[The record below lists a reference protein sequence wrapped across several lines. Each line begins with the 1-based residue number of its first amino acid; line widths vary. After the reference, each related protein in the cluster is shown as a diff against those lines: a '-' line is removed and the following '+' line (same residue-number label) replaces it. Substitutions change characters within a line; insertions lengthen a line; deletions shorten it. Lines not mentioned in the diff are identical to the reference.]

1 MDDGVR
7 INKFLGSAGYCSRRE
22 ADRLVG
28 EGRVF
33 IDGNMAD
40 MGSRVMPGQKV
51 YVDGKAVVP
60 EEENILIAVNKPRGI
75 VCTTT
80 DKQGANN
87 IVDFLGCDKR
97 IYPVGRLDK
106 DSEGLLL
113 MTNDGELMNNIL
125 TGKNE
130 HEKEYIVEVDKNLS
144 DDFER
149 RMSEPM
155 YLKELDKT
163 TRPCRV
169 IKAGKKTFRII
180 LKQGLNRQIR
190 RMCSNLGYKV
200 VKLKR
205 IRIMN
210 IELNDLPAGATRK
223 IEGSEYEKLMN
234 LINKKLGQ
242 KVVTEMTDLERIK
255 ELVSILNK
263 AGKSYYSEG
272 VEIMSNFE
280 YDKLYDELV
289 KLEEKTKIVL
299 SDSPTVNVG
308 YETLS
313 ELPKERHD
321 SPMLSLDKTK
331 NSDELVDW
339 LGSQRGLLSWK
350 LDGLTIVLTY
360 ENGELLK
367 AVTRG
372 NGEVGEII
380 TQNAKVFKNVPL
392 SIPFKGRL
400 VIRGEA
406 IITYSDFE
414 KINE

>member
-1 MDDGVR
+1 MANTEKVR
-7 INKFLGSAGYCSRRE
+7 LNKYLSQAGICSRRE

-234 LINKKLGQ
+234 LINKK
-242 KVVTEMTDLERIK
+242 
-255 ELVSILNK
+255 
-263 AGKSYYSEG
+263 
-272 VEIMSNFE
+272 
-280 YDKLYDELV
+280 
-289 KLEEKTKIVL
+289 
-299 SDSPTVNVG
+299 
-308 YETLS
+308 
-313 ELPKERHD
+313 
-321 SPMLSLDKTK
+321 
-331 NSDELVDW
+331 
-339 LGSQRGLLSWK
+339 
-350 LDGLTIVLTY
+350 
-360 ENGELLK
+360 
-367 AVTRG
+367 
-372 NGEVGEII
+372 
-380 TQNAKVFKNVPL
+380 
-392 SIPFKGRL
+392 
-400 VIRGEA
+400 
-406 IITYSDFE
+406 
-414 KINE
+414 

>member
-106 DSEGLLL
+106 DAEGLLL

-169 IKAGKKTFRII
+169 IKTGKKTFRII

-234 LINKKLGQ
+234 LINKK
-242 KVVTEMTDLERIK
+242 
-255 ELVSILNK
+255 
-263 AGKSYYSEG
+263 
-272 VEIMSNFE
+272 
-280 YDKLYDELV
+280 
-289 KLEEKTKIVL
+289 
-299 SDSPTVNVG
+299 
-308 YETLS
+308 
-313 ELPKERHD
+313 
-321 SPMLSLDKTK
+321 
-331 NSDELVDW
+331 
-339 LGSQRGLLSWK
+339 
-350 LDGLTIVLTY
+350 
-360 ENGELLK
+360 
-367 AVTRG
+367 
-372 NGEVGEII
+372 
-380 TQNAKVFKNVPL
+380 
-392 SIPFKGRL
+392 
-400 VIRGEA
+400 
-406 IITYSDFE
+406 
-414 KINE
+414 

>member
-87 IVDFLGCDKR
+87 IVDFVGCDNR

-169 IKAGKKTFRII
+169 IKTGKKTFRII

-234 LINKKLGQ
+234 LINKK
-242 KVVTEMTDLERIK
+242 
-255 ELVSILNK
+255 
-263 AGKSYYSEG
+263 
-272 VEIMSNFE
+272 
-280 YDKLYDELV
+280 
-289 KLEEKTKIVL
+289 
-299 SDSPTVNVG
+299 
-308 YETLS
+308 
-313 ELPKERHD
+313 
-321 SPMLSLDKTK
+321 
-331 NSDELVDW
+331 
-339 LGSQRGLLSWK
+339 
-350 LDGLTIVLTY
+350 
-360 ENGELLK
+360 
-367 AVTRG
+367 
-372 NGEVGEII
+372 
-380 TQNAKVFKNVPL
+380 
-392 SIPFKGRL
+392 
-400 VIRGEA
+400 
-406 IITYSDFE
+406 
-414 KINE
+414 

>member
-169 IKAGKKTFRII
+169 IKTGKKTFRII
-180 LKQGLNRQIR
+180 LKKGLNRQIR

-234 LINKKLGQ
+234 LINKK
-242 KVVTEMTDLERIK
+242 
-255 ELVSILNK
+255 
-263 AGKSYYSEG
+263 
-272 VEIMSNFE
+272 
-280 YDKLYDELV
+280 
-289 KLEEKTKIVL
+289 
-299 SDSPTVNVG
+299 
-308 YETLS
+308 
-313 ELPKERHD
+313 
-321 SPMLSLDKTK
+321 
-331 NSDELVDW
+331 
-339 LGSQRGLLSWK
+339 
-350 LDGLTIVLTY
+350 
-360 ENGELLK
+360 
-367 AVTRG
+367 
-372 NGEVGEII
+372 
-380 TQNAKVFKNVPL
+380 
-392 SIPFKGRL
+392 
-400 VIRGEA
+400 
-406 IITYSDFE
+406 
-414 KINE
+414 

>member
-22 ADRLVG
+22 ADRLVC

-169 IKAGKKTFRII
+169 IKTGKKTFRII

-234 LINKKLGQ
+234 LINKK
-242 KVVTEMTDLERIK
+242 
-255 ELVSILNK
+255 
-263 AGKSYYSEG
+263 
-272 VEIMSNFE
+272 
-280 YDKLYDELV
+280 
-289 KLEEKTKIVL
+289 
-299 SDSPTVNVG
+299 
-308 YETLS
+308 
-313 ELPKERHD
+313 
-321 SPMLSLDKTK
+321 
-331 NSDELVDW
+331 
-339 LGSQRGLLSWK
+339 
-350 LDGLTIVLTY
+350 
-360 ENGELLK
+360 
-367 AVTRG
+367 
-372 NGEVGEII
+372 
-380 TQNAKVFKNVPL
+380 
-392 SIPFKGRL
+392 
-400 VIRGEA
+400 
-406 IITYSDFE
+406 
-414 KINE
+414 

>member
-169 IKAGKKTFRII
+169 IKAGEKTFRII

-234 LINKKLGQ
+234 LINKK
-242 KVVTEMTDLERIK
+242 
-255 ELVSILNK
+255 
-263 AGKSYYSEG
+263 
-272 VEIMSNFE
+272 
-280 YDKLYDELV
+280 
-289 KLEEKTKIVL
+289 
-299 SDSPTVNVG
+299 
-308 YETLS
+308 
-313 ELPKERHD
+313 
-321 SPMLSLDKTK
+321 
-331 NSDELVDW
+331 
-339 LGSQRGLLSWK
+339 
-350 LDGLTIVLTY
+350 
-360 ENGELLK
+360 
-367 AVTRG
+367 
-372 NGEVGEII
+372 
-380 TQNAKVFKNVPL
+380 
-392 SIPFKGRL
+392 
-400 VIRGEA
+400 
-406 IITYSDFE
+406 
-414 KINE
+414 

>member
-40 MGSRVMPGQKV
+40 MVSRVMPGQKV

-234 LINKKLGQ
+234 LINKK
-242 KVVTEMTDLERIK
+242 
-255 ELVSILNK
+255 
-263 AGKSYYSEG
+263 
-272 VEIMSNFE
+272 
-280 YDKLYDELV
+280 
-289 KLEEKTKIVL
+289 
-299 SDSPTVNVG
+299 
-308 YETLS
+308 
-313 ELPKERHD
+313 
-321 SPMLSLDKTK
+321 
-331 NSDELVDW
+331 
-339 LGSQRGLLSWK
+339 
-350 LDGLTIVLTY
+350 
-360 ENGELLK
+360 
-367 AVTRG
+367 
-372 NGEVGEII
+372 
-380 TQNAKVFKNVPL
+380 
-392 SIPFKGRL
+392 
-400 VIRGEA
+400 
-406 IITYSDFE
+406 
-414 KINE
+414 

>member
-7 INKFLGSAGYCSRRE
+7 INKFLGTAGYCSRRE

-169 IKAGKKTFRII
+169 IKTGKKTFRII

-234 LINKKLGQ
+234 LINKK
-242 KVVTEMTDLERIK
+242 
-255 ELVSILNK
+255 
-263 AGKSYYSEG
+263 
-272 VEIMSNFE
+272 
-280 YDKLYDELV
+280 
-289 KLEEKTKIVL
+289 
-299 SDSPTVNVG
+299 
-308 YETLS
+308 
-313 ELPKERHD
+313 
-321 SPMLSLDKTK
+321 
-331 NSDELVDW
+331 
-339 LGSQRGLLSWK
+339 
-350 LDGLTIVLTY
+350 
-360 ENGELLK
+360 
-367 AVTRG
+367 
-372 NGEVGEII
+372 
-380 TQNAKVFKNVPL
+380 
-392 SIPFKGRL
+392 
-400 VIRGEA
+400 
-406 IITYSDFE
+406 
-414 KINE
+414 

>member
-125 TGKNE
+125 TGKNG

-169 IKAGKKTFRII
+169 IKTGKKTFRII

-234 LINKKLGQ
+234 LINKK
-242 KVVTEMTDLERIK
+242 
-255 ELVSILNK
+255 
-263 AGKSYYSEG
+263 
-272 VEIMSNFE
+272 
-280 YDKLYDELV
+280 
-289 KLEEKTKIVL
+289 
-299 SDSPTVNVG
+299 
-308 YETLS
+308 
-313 ELPKERHD
+313 
-321 SPMLSLDKTK
+321 
-331 NSDELVDW
+331 
-339 LGSQRGLLSWK
+339 
-350 LDGLTIVLTY
+350 
-360 ENGELLK
+360 
-367 AVTRG
+367 
-372 NGEVGEII
+372 
-380 TQNAKVFKNVPL
+380 
-392 SIPFKGRL
+392 
-400 VIRGEA
+400 
-406 IITYSDFE
+406 
-414 KINE
+414 

>member
-169 IKAGKKTFRII
+169 IKTGKKTFRII

-223 IEGSEYEKLMN
+223 IEGIEYEKLMN
-234 LINKKLGQ
+234 LINKK
-242 KVVTEMTDLERIK
+242 
-255 ELVSILNK
+255 
-263 AGKSYYSEG
+263 
-272 VEIMSNFE
+272 
-280 YDKLYDELV
+280 
-289 KLEEKTKIVL
+289 
-299 SDSPTVNVG
+299 
-308 YETLS
+308 
-313 ELPKERHD
+313 
-321 SPMLSLDKTK
+321 
-331 NSDELVDW
+331 
-339 LGSQRGLLSWK
+339 
-350 LDGLTIVLTY
+350 
-360 ENGELLK
+360 
-367 AVTRG
+367 
-372 NGEVGEII
+372 
-380 TQNAKVFKNVPL
+380 
-392 SIPFKGRL
+392 
-400 VIRGEA
+400 
-406 IITYSDFE
+406 
-414 KINE
+414 

>member
-144 DDFER
+144 DDFEC

-210 IELNDLPAGATRK
+210 IELNDLPAGATRNC
-223 IEGSEYEKLMN
+223 L
-234 LINKKLGQ
+234 
-242 KVVTEMTDLERIK
+242 
-255 ELVSILNK
+255 
-263 AGKSYYSEG
+263 
-272 VEIMSNFE
+272 
-280 YDKLYDELV
+280 LY
-289 KLEEKTKIVL
+289 T
-299 SDSPTVNVG
+299 SDAA
-308 YETLS
+308 
-313 ELPKERHD
+313 D
-321 SPMLSLDKTK
+321 D
-331 NSDELVDW
+331 
-339 LGSQRGLLSWK
+339 
-350 LDGLTIVLTY
+350 
-360 ENGELLK
+360 
-367 AVTRG
+367 
-372 NGEVGEII
+372 
-380 TQNAKVFKNVPL
+380 
-392 SIPFKGRL
+392 
-400 VIRGEA
+400 
-406 IITYSDFE
+406 
-414 KINE
+414 

>member
-149 RMSEPM
+149 RMSGPM

-169 IKAGKKTFRII
+169 IKTGKKTFRII

-210 IELNDLPAGATRK
+210 IELNDLPVGATRK

-234 LINKKLGQ
+234 LINKK
-242 KVVTEMTDLERIK
+242 
-255 ELVSILNK
+255 
-263 AGKSYYSEG
+263 
-272 VEIMSNFE
+272 
-280 YDKLYDELV
+280 
-289 KLEEKTKIVL
+289 
-299 SDSPTVNVG
+299 
-308 YETLS
+308 
-313 ELPKERHD
+313 
-321 SPMLSLDKTK
+321 
-331 NSDELVDW
+331 
-339 LGSQRGLLSWK
+339 
-350 LDGLTIVLTY
+350 
-360 ENGELLK
+360 
-367 AVTRG
+367 
-372 NGEVGEII
+372 
-380 TQNAKVFKNVPL
+380 
-392 SIPFKGRL
+392 
-400 VIRGEA
+400 
-406 IITYSDFE
+406 
-414 KINE
+414 

>member
-1 MDDGVR
+1 M
-7 INKFLGSAGYCSRRE
+7 SRRE
-22 ADRLVG
+22 ADRLVC

-169 IKAGKKTFRII
+169 IKTGKKTFRII

-223 IEGSEYEKLMN
+223 IEGSEYQKLMN
-234 LINKKLGQ
+234 LINKK
-242 KVVTEMTDLERIK
+242 
-255 ELVSILNK
+255 
-263 AGKSYYSEG
+263 
-272 VEIMSNFE
+272 
-280 YDKLYDELV
+280 
-289 KLEEKTKIVL
+289 
-299 SDSPTVNVG
+299 
-308 YETLS
+308 
-313 ELPKERHD
+313 
-321 SPMLSLDKTK
+321 
-331 NSDELVDW
+331 
-339 LGSQRGLLSWK
+339 
-350 LDGLTIVLTY
+350 
-360 ENGELLK
+360 
-367 AVTRG
+367 
-372 NGEVGEII
+372 
-380 TQNAKVFKNVPL
+380 
-392 SIPFKGRL
+392 
-400 VIRGEA
+400 
-406 IITYSDFE
+406 
-414 KINE
+414 

>member
-40 MGSRVMPGQKV
+40 MAGQKV

-113 MTNDGELMNNIL
+113 MTNDGELMNNVL

-169 IKAGKKTFRII
+169 IKTGKKTFRII

-234 LINKKLGQ
+234 LINKK
-242 KVVTEMTDLERIK
+242 
-255 ELVSILNK
+255 
-263 AGKSYYSEG
+263 
-272 VEIMSNFE
+272 
-280 YDKLYDELV
+280 
-289 KLEEKTKIVL
+289 
-299 SDSPTVNVG
+299 
-308 YETLS
+308 
-313 ELPKERHD
+313 
-321 SPMLSLDKTK
+321 
-331 NSDELVDW
+331 
-339 LGSQRGLLSWK
+339 
-350 LDGLTIVLTY
+350 
-360 ENGELLK
+360 
-367 AVTRG
+367 
-372 NGEVGEII
+372 
-380 TQNAKVFKNVPL
+380 
-392 SIPFKGRL
+392 
-400 VIRGEA
+400 
-406 IITYSDFE
+406 
-414 KINE
+414 

>member
-169 IKAGKKTFRII
+169 FKTGKKTFRII

-234 LINKKLGQ
+234 LINKK
-242 KVVTEMTDLERIK
+242 
-255 ELVSILNK
+255 
-263 AGKSYYSEG
+263 
-272 VEIMSNFE
+272 
-280 YDKLYDELV
+280 
-289 KLEEKTKIVL
+289 
-299 SDSPTVNVG
+299 
-308 YETLS
+308 
-313 ELPKERHD
+313 
-321 SPMLSLDKTK
+321 
-331 NSDELVDW
+331 
-339 LGSQRGLLSWK
+339 
-350 LDGLTIVLTY
+350 
-360 ENGELLK
+360 
-367 AVTRG
+367 
-372 NGEVGEII
+372 
-380 TQNAKVFKNVPL
+380 
-392 SIPFKGRL
+392 
-400 VIRGEA
+400 
-406 IITYSDFE
+406 
-414 KINE
+414 

>member
-40 MGSRVMPGQKV
+40 MGSRVMTGQKV
-51 YVDGKAVVP
+51 YVAGKAVVP

-169 IKAGKKTFRII
+169 IKTGKKTFRII

-223 IEGSEYEKLMN
+223 IEGSEYQKLMN
-234 LINKKLGQ
+234 LINKK
-242 KVVTEMTDLERIK
+242 
-255 ELVSILNK
+255 
-263 AGKSYYSEG
+263 
-272 VEIMSNFE
+272 
-280 YDKLYDELV
+280 
-289 KLEEKTKIVL
+289 
-299 SDSPTVNVG
+299 
-308 YETLS
+308 
-313 ELPKERHD
+313 
-321 SPMLSLDKTK
+321 
-331 NSDELVDW
+331 
-339 LGSQRGLLSWK
+339 
-350 LDGLTIVLTY
+350 
-360 ENGELLK
+360 
-367 AVTRG
+367 
-372 NGEVGEII
+372 
-380 TQNAKVFKNVPL
+380 
-392 SIPFKGRL
+392 
-400 VIRGEA
+400 
-406 IITYSDFE
+406 
-414 KINE
+414 

>member
-51 YVDGKAVVP
+51 YVDGKTVVP

-234 LINKKLGQ
+234 LINKK
-242 KVVTEMTDLERIK
+242 
-255 ELVSILNK
+255 
-263 AGKSYYSEG
+263 
-272 VEIMSNFE
+272 
-280 YDKLYDELV
+280 
-289 KLEEKTKIVL
+289 
-299 SDSPTVNVG
+299 
-308 YETLS
+308 
-313 ELPKERHD
+313 
-321 SPMLSLDKTK
+321 
-331 NSDELVDW
+331 
-339 LGSQRGLLSWK
+339 
-350 LDGLTIVLTY
+350 
-360 ENGELLK
+360 
-367 AVTRG
+367 
-372 NGEVGEII
+372 
-380 TQNAKVFKNVPL
+380 
-392 SIPFKGRL
+392 
-400 VIRGEA
+400 
-406 IITYSDFE
+406 
-414 KINE
+414 

>member
-169 IKAGKKTFRII
+169 IKTGKKTFRII

-190 RMCSNLGYKV
+190 RMCSNIGYKV

-234 LINKKLGQ
+234 LINKK
-242 KVVTEMTDLERIK
+242 
-255 ELVSILNK
+255 
-263 AGKSYYSEG
+263 
-272 VEIMSNFE
+272 
-280 YDKLYDELV
+280 
-289 KLEEKTKIVL
+289 
-299 SDSPTVNVG
+299 
-308 YETLS
+308 
-313 ELPKERHD
+313 
-321 SPMLSLDKTK
+321 
-331 NSDELVDW
+331 
-339 LGSQRGLLSWK
+339 
-350 LDGLTIVLTY
+350 
-360 ENGELLK
+360 
-367 AVTRG
+367 
-372 NGEVGEII
+372 
-380 TQNAKVFKNVPL
+380 
-392 SIPFKGRL
+392 
-400 VIRGEA
+400 
-406 IITYSDFE
+406 
-414 KINE
+414 

>member
-33 IDGNMAD
+33 IDENMAD

-51 YVDGKAVVP
+51 YVDGKEVVP

-169 IKAGKKTFRII
+169 IKTGKKTFRII

-234 LINKKLGQ
+234 LINKK
-242 KVVTEMTDLERIK
+242 
-255 ELVSILNK
+255 
-263 AGKSYYSEG
+263 
-272 VEIMSNFE
+272 
-280 YDKLYDELV
+280 
-289 KLEEKTKIVL
+289 
-299 SDSPTVNVG
+299 
-308 YETLS
+308 
-313 ELPKERHD
+313 
-321 SPMLSLDKTK
+321 
-331 NSDELVDW
+331 
-339 LGSQRGLLSWK
+339 
-350 LDGLTIVLTY
+350 
-360 ENGELLK
+360 
-367 AVTRG
+367 
-372 NGEVGEII
+372 
-380 TQNAKVFKNVPL
+380 
-392 SIPFKGRL
+392 
-400 VIRGEA
+400 
-406 IITYSDFE
+406 
-414 KINE
+414 

>member
-60 EEENILIAVNKPRGI
+60 EEENIHIAVNKPRGI

-234 LINKKLGQ
+234 LINKK
-242 KVVTEMTDLERIK
+242 
-255 ELVSILNK
+255 
-263 AGKSYYSEG
+263 
-272 VEIMSNFE
+272 
-280 YDKLYDELV
+280 
-289 KLEEKTKIVL
+289 
-299 SDSPTVNVG
+299 
-308 YETLS
+308 
-313 ELPKERHD
+313 
-321 SPMLSLDKTK
+321 
-331 NSDELVDW
+331 
-339 LGSQRGLLSWK
+339 
-350 LDGLTIVLTY
+350 
-360 ENGELLK
+360 
-367 AVTRG
+367 
-372 NGEVGEII
+372 
-380 TQNAKVFKNVPL
+380 
-392 SIPFKGRL
+392 
-400 VIRGEA
+400 
-406 IITYSDFE
+406 
-414 KINE
+414 

>member
-113 MTNDGELMNNIL
+113 MTNDGELMNNVL

-130 HEKEYIVEVDKNLS
+130 YEKEYIVEVDKNLS

-169 IKAGKKTFRII
+169 IKTGKKTFRII

-234 LINKKLGQ
+234 LINKK
-242 KVVTEMTDLERIK
+242 
-255 ELVSILNK
+255 
-263 AGKSYYSEG
+263 
-272 VEIMSNFE
+272 
-280 YDKLYDELV
+280 
-289 KLEEKTKIVL
+289 
-299 SDSPTVNVG
+299 
-308 YETLS
+308 
-313 ELPKERHD
+313 
-321 SPMLSLDKTK
+321 
-331 NSDELVDW
+331 
-339 LGSQRGLLSWK
+339 
-350 LDGLTIVLTY
+350 
-360 ENGELLK
+360 
-367 AVTRG
+367 
-372 NGEVGEII
+372 
-380 TQNAKVFKNVPL
+380 
-392 SIPFKGRL
+392 
-400 VIRGEA
+400 
-406 IITYSDFE
+406 
-414 KINE
+414 

>member
-144 DDFER
+144 DDFEC

-169 IKAGKKTFRII
+169 IKTGKKTFRII

-234 LINKKLGQ
+234 LINKK
-242 KVVTEMTDLERIK
+242 
-255 ELVSILNK
+255 
-263 AGKSYYSEG
+263 
-272 VEIMSNFE
+272 
-280 YDKLYDELV
+280 
-289 KLEEKTKIVL
+289 
-299 SDSPTVNVG
+299 
-308 YETLS
+308 
-313 ELPKERHD
+313 
-321 SPMLSLDKTK
+321 
-331 NSDELVDW
+331 
-339 LGSQRGLLSWK
+339 
-350 LDGLTIVLTY
+350 
-360 ENGELLK
+360 
-367 AVTRG
+367 
-372 NGEVGEII
+372 
-380 TQNAKVFKNVPL
+380 
-392 SIPFKGRL
+392 
-400 VIRGEA
+400 
-406 IITYSDFE
+406 
-414 KINE
+414 

>member
-169 IKAGKKTFRII
+169 IKTGEKTFRII

-223 IEGSEYEKLMN
+223 IEGSEYQKLMN
-234 LINKKLGQ
+234 LINKK
-242 KVVTEMTDLERIK
+242 
-255 ELVSILNK
+255 
-263 AGKSYYSEG
+263 
-272 VEIMSNFE
+272 
-280 YDKLYDELV
+280 
-289 KLEEKTKIVL
+289 
-299 SDSPTVNVG
+299 
-308 YETLS
+308 
-313 ELPKERHD
+313 
-321 SPMLSLDKTK
+321 
-331 NSDELVDW
+331 
-339 LGSQRGLLSWK
+339 
-350 LDGLTIVLTY
+350 
-360 ENGELLK
+360 
-367 AVTRG
+367 
-372 NGEVGEII
+372 
-380 TQNAKVFKNVPL
+380 
-392 SIPFKGRL
+392 
-400 VIRGEA
+400 
-406 IITYSDFE
+406 
-414 KINE
+414 

>member
-51 YVDGKAVVP
+51 YVDGKEVVP

-75 VCTTT
+75 VCPTT

-169 IKAGKKTFRII
+169 IKTGKKTFRII

-234 LINKKLGQ
+234 LINKK
-242 KVVTEMTDLERIK
+242 
-255 ELVSILNK
+255 
-263 AGKSYYSEG
+263 
-272 VEIMSNFE
+272 
-280 YDKLYDELV
+280 
-289 KLEEKTKIVL
+289 
-299 SDSPTVNVG
+299 
-308 YETLS
+308 
-313 ELPKERHD
+313 
-321 SPMLSLDKTK
+321 
-331 NSDELVDW
+331 
-339 LGSQRGLLSWK
+339 
-350 LDGLTIVLTY
+350 
-360 ENGELLK
+360 
-367 AVTRG
+367 
-372 NGEVGEII
+372 
-380 TQNAKVFKNVPL
+380 
-392 SIPFKGRL
+392 
-400 VIRGEA
+400 
-406 IITYSDFE
+406 
-414 KINE
+414 

>member
-113 MTNDGELMNNIL
+113 MTNDGELMNNVL

-169 IKAGKKTFRII
+169 IKTGKKTFRII

-234 LINKKLGQ
+234 LINKK
-242 KVVTEMTDLERIK
+242 
-255 ELVSILNK
+255 
-263 AGKSYYSEG
+263 
-272 VEIMSNFE
+272 
-280 YDKLYDELV
+280 
-289 KLEEKTKIVL
+289 
-299 SDSPTVNVG
+299 
-308 YETLS
+308 
-313 ELPKERHD
+313 
-321 SPMLSLDKTK
+321 
-331 NSDELVDW
+331 
-339 LGSQRGLLSWK
+339 
-350 LDGLTIVLTY
+350 
-360 ENGELLK
+360 
-367 AVTRG
+367 
-372 NGEVGEII
+372 
-380 TQNAKVFKNVPL
+380 
-392 SIPFKGRL
+392 
-400 VIRGEA
+400 
-406 IITYSDFE
+406 
-414 KINE
+414 

>member
-33 IDGNMAD
+33 IDRNMAD
-40 MGSRVMPGQKV
+40 MVSRVMPGQKV

-169 IKAGKKTFRII
+169 IKTGKKTFRII

-234 LINKKLGQ
+234 LINKK
-242 KVVTEMTDLERIK
+242 
-255 ELVSILNK
+255 
-263 AGKSYYSEG
+263 
-272 VEIMSNFE
+272 
-280 YDKLYDELV
+280 
-289 KLEEKTKIVL
+289 
-299 SDSPTVNVG
+299 
-308 YETLS
+308 
-313 ELPKERHD
+313 
-321 SPMLSLDKTK
+321 
-331 NSDELVDW
+331 
-339 LGSQRGLLSWK
+339 
-350 LDGLTIVLTY
+350 
-360 ENGELLK
+360 
-367 AVTRG
+367 
-372 NGEVGEII
+372 
-380 TQNAKVFKNVPL
+380 
-392 SIPFKGRL
+392 
-400 VIRGEA
+400 
-406 IITYSDFE
+406 
-414 KINE
+414 

>member
-223 IEGSEYEKLMN
+223 IEGSEYEKFMN
-234 LINKKLGQ
+234 LINKK
-242 KVVTEMTDLERIK
+242 
-255 ELVSILNK
+255 
-263 AGKSYYSEG
+263 
-272 VEIMSNFE
+272 
-280 YDKLYDELV
+280 
-289 KLEEKTKIVL
+289 
-299 SDSPTVNVG
+299 
-308 YETLS
+308 
-313 ELPKERHD
+313 
-321 SPMLSLDKTK
+321 
-331 NSDELVDW
+331 
-339 LGSQRGLLSWK
+339 
-350 LDGLTIVLTY
+350 
-360 ENGELLK
+360 
-367 AVTRG
+367 
-372 NGEVGEII
+372 
-380 TQNAKVFKNVPL
+380 
-392 SIPFKGRL
+392 
-400 VIRGEA
+400 
-406 IITYSDFE
+406 
-414 KINE
+414 

>member
-113 MTNDGELMNNIL
+113 MTNGGELMNNIL

-169 IKAGKKTFRII
+169 IKTGKKTFRII

-234 LINKKLGQ
+234 LINKK
-242 KVVTEMTDLERIK
+242 
-255 ELVSILNK
+255 
-263 AGKSYYSEG
+263 
-272 VEIMSNFE
+272 
-280 YDKLYDELV
+280 
-289 KLEEKTKIVL
+289 
-299 SDSPTVNVG
+299 
-308 YETLS
+308 
-313 ELPKERHD
+313 
-321 SPMLSLDKTK
+321 
-331 NSDELVDW
+331 
-339 LGSQRGLLSWK
+339 
-350 LDGLTIVLTY
+350 
-360 ENGELLK
+360 
-367 AVTRG
+367 
-372 NGEVGEII
+372 
-380 TQNAKVFKNVPL
+380 
-392 SIPFKGRL
+392 
-400 VIRGEA
+400 
-406 IITYSDFE
+406 
-414 KINE
+414 

>member
-51 YVDGKAVVP
+51 YVDGKEVVS

-169 IKAGKKTFRII
+169 IKTGKKTFRII

-234 LINKKLGQ
+234 LINKK
-242 KVVTEMTDLERIK
+242 
-255 ELVSILNK
+255 
-263 AGKSYYSEG
+263 
-272 VEIMSNFE
+272 
-280 YDKLYDELV
+280 
-289 KLEEKTKIVL
+289 
-299 SDSPTVNVG
+299 
-308 YETLS
+308 
-313 ELPKERHD
+313 
-321 SPMLSLDKTK
+321 
-331 NSDELVDW
+331 
-339 LGSQRGLLSWK
+339 
-350 LDGLTIVLTY
+350 
-360 ENGELLK
+360 
-367 AVTRG
+367 
-372 NGEVGEII
+372 
-380 TQNAKVFKNVPL
+380 
-392 SIPFKGRL
+392 
-400 VIRGEA
+400 
-406 IITYSDFE
+406 
-414 KINE
+414 

>member
-51 YVDGKAVVP
+51 YVGGKAVVP

-169 IKAGKKTFRII
+169 IKTGKKTFRII

-234 LINKKLGQ
+234 LINKK
-242 KVVTEMTDLERIK
+242 
-255 ELVSILNK
+255 
-263 AGKSYYSEG
+263 
-272 VEIMSNFE
+272 
-280 YDKLYDELV
+280 
-289 KLEEKTKIVL
+289 
-299 SDSPTVNVG
+299 
-308 YETLS
+308 
-313 ELPKERHD
+313 
-321 SPMLSLDKTK
+321 
-331 NSDELVDW
+331 
-339 LGSQRGLLSWK
+339 
-350 LDGLTIVLTY
+350 
-360 ENGELLK
+360 
-367 AVTRG
+367 
-372 NGEVGEII
+372 
-380 TQNAKVFKNVPL
+380 
-392 SIPFKGRL
+392 
-400 VIRGEA
+400 
-406 IITYSDFE
+406 
-414 KINE
+414 

>member
-60 EEENILIAVNKPRGI
+60 EEENILIAVNKPIGI

-80 DKQGANN
+80 DKQGVNN

-234 LINKKLGQ
+234 LINKK
-242 KVVTEMTDLERIK
+242 
-255 ELVSILNK
+255 
-263 AGKSYYSEG
+263 
-272 VEIMSNFE
+272 
-280 YDKLYDELV
+280 
-289 KLEEKTKIVL
+289 
-299 SDSPTVNVG
+299 
-308 YETLS
+308 
-313 ELPKERHD
+313 
-321 SPMLSLDKTK
+321 
-331 NSDELVDW
+331 
-339 LGSQRGLLSWK
+339 
-350 LDGLTIVLTY
+350 
-360 ENGELLK
+360 
-367 AVTRG
+367 
-372 NGEVGEII
+372 
-380 TQNAKVFKNVPL
+380 
-392 SIPFKGRL
+392 
-400 VIRGEA
+400 
-406 IITYSDFE
+406 
-414 KINE
+414 

>member
-33 IDGNMAD
+33 IDRNMAD

-125 TGKNE
+125 MGKNE

-169 IKAGKKTFRII
+169 IKTGKKTFRII

-234 LINKKLGQ
+234 LINKK
-242 KVVTEMTDLERIK
+242 
-255 ELVSILNK
+255 
-263 AGKSYYSEG
+263 
-272 VEIMSNFE
+272 
-280 YDKLYDELV
+280 
-289 KLEEKTKIVL
+289 
-299 SDSPTVNVG
+299 
-308 YETLS
+308 
-313 ELPKERHD
+313 
-321 SPMLSLDKTK
+321 
-331 NSDELVDW
+331 
-339 LGSQRGLLSWK
+339 
-350 LDGLTIVLTY
+350 
-360 ENGELLK
+360 
-367 AVTRG
+367 
-372 NGEVGEII
+372 
-380 TQNAKVFKNVPL
+380 
-392 SIPFKGRL
+392 
-400 VIRGEA
+400 
-406 IITYSDFE
+406 
-414 KINE
+414 

>member
-125 TGKNE
+125 TGKDE

-144 DDFER
+144 DNFER

-169 IKAGKKTFRII
+169 IKTGKKTFRII

-234 LINKKLGQ
+234 LINKK
-242 KVVTEMTDLERIK
+242 
-255 ELVSILNK
+255 
-263 AGKSYYSEG
+263 
-272 VEIMSNFE
+272 
-280 YDKLYDELV
+280 
-289 KLEEKTKIVL
+289 
-299 SDSPTVNVG
+299 
-308 YETLS
+308 
-313 ELPKERHD
+313 
-321 SPMLSLDKTK
+321 
-331 NSDELVDW
+331 
-339 LGSQRGLLSWK
+339 
-350 LDGLTIVLTY
+350 
-360 ENGELLK
+360 
-367 AVTRG
+367 
-372 NGEVGEII
+372 
-380 TQNAKVFKNVPL
+380 
-392 SIPFKGRL
+392 
-400 VIRGEA
+400 
-406 IITYSDFE
+406 
-414 KINE
+414 

>member
-1 MDDGVR
+1 M
-7 INKFLGSAGYCSRRE
+7 
-22 ADRLVG
+22 
-28 EGRVF
+28 
-33 IDGNMAD
+33 
-40 MGSRVMPGQKV
+40 
-51 YVDGKAVVP
+51 
-60 EEENILIAVNKPRGI
+60 NKPRGI

-169 IKAGKKTFRII
+169 IKTGKKTFR
-180 LKQGLNRQIR
+180 IR

-234 LINKKLGQ
+234 LINKK
-242 KVVTEMTDLERIK
+242 
-255 ELVSILNK
+255 
-263 AGKSYYSEG
+263 
-272 VEIMSNFE
+272 
-280 YDKLYDELV
+280 
-289 KLEEKTKIVL
+289 
-299 SDSPTVNVG
+299 
-308 YETLS
+308 
-313 ELPKERHD
+313 
-321 SPMLSLDKTK
+321 
-331 NSDELVDW
+331 
-339 LGSQRGLLSWK
+339 
-350 LDGLTIVLTY
+350 
-360 ENGELLK
+360 
-367 AVTRG
+367 
-372 NGEVGEII
+372 
-380 TQNAKVFKNVPL
+380 
-392 SIPFKGRL
+392 
-400 VIRGEA
+400 
-406 IITYSDFE
+406 
-414 KINE
+414 

>member
-97 IYPVGRLDK
+97 IYTVGRLDK

-169 IKAGKKTFRII
+169 IKTGKKTFRII

-234 LINKKLGQ
+234 LINKK
-242 KVVTEMTDLERIK
+242 
-255 ELVSILNK
+255 
-263 AGKSYYSEG
+263 
-272 VEIMSNFE
+272 
-280 YDKLYDELV
+280 
-289 KLEEKTKIVL
+289 
-299 SDSPTVNVG
+299 
-308 YETLS
+308 
-313 ELPKERHD
+313 
-321 SPMLSLDKTK
+321 
-331 NSDELVDW
+331 
-339 LGSQRGLLSWK
+339 
-350 LDGLTIVLTY
+350 
-360 ENGELLK
+360 
-367 AVTRG
+367 
-372 NGEVGEII
+372 
-380 TQNAKVFKNVPL
+380 
-392 SIPFKGRL
+392 
-400 VIRGEA
+400 
-406 IITYSDFE
+406 
-414 KINE
+414 

>member
-1 MDDGVR
+1 
-7 INKFLGSAGYCSRRE
+7 
-22 ADRLVG
+22 
-28 EGRVF
+28 
-33 IDGNMAD
+33 
-40 MGSRVMPGQKV
+40 MPGQKV

-169 IKAGKKTFRII
+169 IKTGKKTFRII

-234 LINKKLGQ
+234 LINKK
-242 KVVTEMTDLERIK
+242 
-255 ELVSILNK
+255 
-263 AGKSYYSEG
+263 
-272 VEIMSNFE
+272 
-280 YDKLYDELV
+280 
-289 KLEEKTKIVL
+289 
-299 SDSPTVNVG
+299 
-308 YETLS
+308 
-313 ELPKERHD
+313 
-321 SPMLSLDKTK
+321 
-331 NSDELVDW
+331 
-339 LGSQRGLLSWK
+339 
-350 LDGLTIVLTY
+350 
-360 ENGELLK
+360 
-367 AVTRG
+367 
-372 NGEVGEII
+372 
-380 TQNAKVFKNVPL
+380 
-392 SIPFKGRL
+392 
-400 VIRGEA
+400 
-406 IITYSDFE
+406 
-414 KINE
+414 

>member
-169 IKAGKKTFRII
+169 IKTGEKTFRII

-234 LINKKLGQ
+234 LINKK
-242 KVVTEMTDLERIK
+242 
-255 ELVSILNK
+255 
-263 AGKSYYSEG
+263 
-272 VEIMSNFE
+272 
-280 YDKLYDELV
+280 
-289 KLEEKTKIVL
+289 
-299 SDSPTVNVG
+299 
-308 YETLS
+308 
-313 ELPKERHD
+313 
-321 SPMLSLDKTK
+321 
-331 NSDELVDW
+331 
-339 LGSQRGLLSWK
+339 
-350 LDGLTIVLTY
+350 
-360 ENGELLK
+360 
-367 AVTRG
+367 
-372 NGEVGEII
+372 
-380 TQNAKVFKNVPL
+380 
-392 SIPFKGRL
+392 
-400 VIRGEA
+400 
-406 IITYSDFE
+406 
-414 KINE
+414 